1 MFFRIRKRS
10 SLCGFDW
17 EESPE
22 KAWRNGKKYYELK
35 AEFASLSVCVCVCM
49 CVCVCVCVC
58 ECVFVWKINSFDVI
72 AIIYK
77 VYKKGK
83 SPIKKKVKVQDF

>member
-1 MFFRIRKRS
+1 
-10 SLCGFDW
+10 
-17 EESPE
+17 
-22 KAWRNGKKYYELK
+22 
-35 AEFASLSVCVCVCM
+35 M

-58 ECVFVWKINSFDVI
+58 VCACVSVCVCVCACVRVCVFECVCVWKINSFDVI

-83 SPIKKKVKVQDF
+83 SPIKKNLKVQGF

>member
-1 MFFRIRKRS
+1 M
-10 SLCGFDW
+10 
-17 EESPE
+17 
-22 KAWRNGKKYYELK
+22 
-35 AEFASLSVCVCVCM
+35 
-49 CVCVCVCVC
+49 C

-83 SPIKKKVKVQDF
+83 SPIKKKVKVQDFESKRPFLFTLETVLKWWMNPNETSKV